1 MFVGTVKVKL
11 SKVVEWEDRKISTL
25 ELDFGKVTGAMINTC
40 ERETFQGG
48 NISGLNRPTSSEYC
62 ARLAAAISGVPFIII
77 EKMPFYDYEVI
88 WQTVS
93 QFIRHENPQ
102 EFYNQFTAGDEENK
116 GFTEPAAKPEPAKP
130 EKETPTT
137 K

>member
-1 MFVGTVKVKL
+1 MFTKTVKVKL
-11 SKVVEWEDRKISTL
+11 SSPVKWEDKEFSTL

-40 ERETFQGG
+40 ERDTFQGG

-62 ARLAAAISGVPFIII
+62 ARLAAAISGVPFRLI

-102 EFYNQFTAGDEENK
+102 EFYDQFTAGDEENK
-116 GFTEPAAKPEPAKP
+116 GFTEPAETKKP
-130 EKETPTT
+130 EKEKPEAAT